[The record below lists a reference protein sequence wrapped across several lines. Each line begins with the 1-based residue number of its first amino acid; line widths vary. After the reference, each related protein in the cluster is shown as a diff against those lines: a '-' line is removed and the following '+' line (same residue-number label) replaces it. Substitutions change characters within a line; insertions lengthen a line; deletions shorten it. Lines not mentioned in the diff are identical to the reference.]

1 MQRRGYLAGPAKEV
15 ERAID
20 HARELTE
27 LGYVLTRPW
36 WERVQEERANGWMCD
51 ADVPLEY
58 MRENAIM
65 NREGIDRADFVIAL
79 CRLHGG
85 VSAGTAGEVGY
96 AVALHYAERIESLRN
111 IIIMVG
117 DPQGF
122 VWSRDPCVAV
132 VPTMADAIKLLAW

>member
-1 MQRRGYLAGPAKEV
+1 MGRRGYLAGPAKEV
-15 ERAID
+15 ERAIN

-36 WERVQEERANGWMCD
+36 WERVLEERANGWMSD
-51 ADVPLEY
+51 AEVPPEY
-58 MRENAIM
+58 MTENAVM
-65 NREGIDRADFVIAL
+65 NRQGIDIADFVIAL

-111 IIIMVG
+111 QIIMVG

-122 VWSRDPCVAV
+122 VWSRDPAVTV
-132 VPTMADAIKLLAW
+132 VPTMTDAIGLLAA